1 MSSKQS
7 LVCSVSF
14 DNDLVRLG
22 WDDGSRSEFHPL
34 WLRDNCRCTECGD
47 PATGYRNLRLSALD
61 LDCKPDS
68 LRIDSANLLIT
79 WQDGHDS
86 CFPAKWLREHAYD
99 NQLRQSRAFT
109 PILWDD
115 DFRRNP
121 PTYDYADV
129 NASEA
134 RLLDMLQ
141 KVRDYGLCF
150 IRKAPAEPGI
160 VEALTLRFGIPQE
173 SNFGRVLDLVY
184 DPGKRSIGNDIKAL
198 KLHTDEPYRASP
210 PGIMLFHCIA
220 NDQTGA
226 GSSTFM
232 DGFEIAQRLRAHDAE
247 GFSALCKHSQPFRRH
262 FAEDVDLITE
272 FPVLSVDEFGNLCGI
287 RINDRVAAP
296 LSIPPRQVEIYYR
309 GLRYLLQQ
317 SEDETLALNLTL
329 QPGDIAV
336 FDNHRVLHGRTD
348 LTVEGQRWL
357 QWIQIER
364 GDFHSSL
371 RIIADRLGLPRD
383 ANPLLKGAYGSSPDW
398 NDMQCTTQK

>member
-1 MSSKQS
+1 MNDYEPQLTSAN
-7 LVCSVSF
+7 F
-14 DNDLVRLG
+14 DNSLVRLG
-22 WDDGSRSEFHPL
+22 WDDGNSSEFHSL

-47 PATGYRNLRLSALD
+47 PVVGYRNLRLSELD

-68 LRIDSANLLIT
+68 LRIDSANVLIT
-79 WQDGHDS
+79 WQDGHES
-86 CFPAKWLREHAYD
+86 CFPAAWLREHDYD
-99 NQLRQSRAFT
+99 NQKRQSRAFKPT
-109 PILWDD
+109 LWDD
-115 DFRRNP
+115 NFRRTP
-121 PTYDYADV
+121 ATYDYVDI

-150 IRKAPAEPGI
+150 IRNAPAEPGI
-160 VEALTLRFGIPQE
+160 AEALALRFGIPQE
-173 SNFGRVLDLVY
+173 SNFGRVLDLVF
-184 DPGKRSIGNDIKAL
+184 DPAKRSIGNDIKAL

-247 GFSALCKHSQPFRRH
+247 GFSALCKYSQPFRRH
-262 FAEDVDLITE
+262 FADDVDLIAE
-272 FPVLSVDEFGNLCGI
+272 FPILSVDEFGNLCGI

-296 LSIPPRQVEIYYR
+296 LSIPPRQMEVYYR

-329 QPGDIAV
+329 QPGDIAG

-357 QWIQIER
+357 QWIQMER

-371 RIIADRLGLPRD
+371 RIIADRLGLQRD
-383 ANPLLKGAYGSSPDW
+383 ANPLLKGAYGSSPER
-398 NDMQCTTQK
+398 NDMPGTLEK

>member
-1 MSSKQS
+1 MSSKQLLIS
-7 LVCSVSF
+7 SASF
-14 DNDLVRLG
+14 DNGLVRLG
-22 WDDGSRSEFHPL
+22 WDDDSSSLFHPI

-47 PATGYRNLRLSALD
+47 PAIGYRNLRLSALD
-61 LDCKPDS
+61 LDCKPGA
-68 LRIDSANLLIT
+68 LRIDSSNLLIT

-86 CFPAKWLREHAYD
+86 CFPAEWLHEHDYD
-99 NQLRQSRAFT
+99 NQLRQSRAFR

-115 DFRRNP
+115 DFRRKP
-121 PTYDYADV
+121 PTYDYADIS
-129 NASEA
+129 ATDA

-150 IRKAPAEPGI
+150 IRNAPAEPG
-160 VEALTLRFGIPQE
+160 VAEALALRFGFPQE
-173 SNFGRVLDLVY
+173 SNFGRVQDLVFN
-184 DPGKRSIGNDIKAL
+184 PGQRSIANDVKAL

-247 GFSALCKHSQPFRRH
+247 GFASLCNHSQPFRRH
-262 FAEDVDLITE
+262 FAEDVDLIAE
-272 FPVLSVDEFGNLCGI
+272 FPILNVDEFGNLCGI
-287 RINDRVAAP
+287 RLNDRVAAP
-296 LSIPPRQVEIYYR
+296 LSIPAPQVESYYR
-309 GLRYLLQQ
+309 GMRYLLQQ
-317 SEDETLALNLTL
+317 SENESLILNLTL

-348 LTVEGQRWL
+348 LTVDGQRWI
-357 QWIQIER
+357 QWIQMER

-383 ANPLLKGAYGSSPDW
+383 ANPLLKGAYGSPANW
-398 NDMQCTTQK
+398 CTK